1 MRIANASAKEDA
13 VVAELAMLGVGYLSR
28 EGIDEPKQTQSPDIL
43 IVDLICQPTS
53 RVRVAA
59 ISLFLAHPEY
69 SEYIPAALKLMS
81 KKNARVLKIFYTAA
95 FILQKQYA
103 KALTPFLGVKWKW
116 LPDLF
121 SKELGLTGVSQKEQ
135 LKKLAQAHA
144 ELTKTELN
152 WMGTYDNAARHL
164 LRRWEMEREWNQSH
178 P

>member
-1 MRIANASAKEDA
+1 MSILAREDA
-13 VVAELAMLGVGYLSR
+13 VVAQLARLSVGYLSR
-28 EGIDEPKQTQSPDIL
+28 QSVSEPKQIQSPDVL
-43 IVDLICQPTS
+43 IANLIRQPTS
-53 RVRVAA
+53 RVRVAV

-69 SEYIPAALKLMS
+69 SEYIPAAIKLLS
-81 KKNARVLKIFYTAA
+81 KKNAQVLKIFYTAA

-103 KALTPFLGVKWKW
+103 KALMPFLGVKWKR

-121 SKELGLTGVSQKEQ
+121 SKELGLAVVSQKEQ

-164 LRRWEMEREWNQSH
+164 LRRWEMEKEWNRSH